1 MSVFSLFLSIPTPV
15 TRVPEPP
22 TLDQPPT
29 TKSGHIS
36 SFLWKPEFSLIGS
49 SSEIDRFTK
58 SATGSI
64 RTGRNWL
71 SIRLSVL
78 GLLKESNGFAVP
90 AIRGMLF
97 SQGNIRDS
105 SWMSIFSA
113 PAGECGLKDI
123 SGFRFEDTLMI
134 DQIRGKLAKSL

>member
-1 MSVFSLFLSIPTPV
+1 M
-15 TRVPEPP
+15 
-22 TLDQPPT
+22 
-29 TKSGHIS
+29 
-36 SFLWKPEFSLIGS
+36 
-49 SSEIDRFTK
+49 
-58 SATGSI
+58 
-64 RTGRNWL
+64 
-71 SIRLSVL
+71 L